1 MAVMVTAL
9 HGSEIQ
15 SKEFLYHFLWTKLS
29 DQFYIWHDVI
39 LPKGNQR
46 IDFVILHPNYGLW
59 VIELEIWEIE
69 QVLSGNLKECQLFVD
84 GKESAVRNPLRR
96 AYEKS
101 ILLKM
106 LLENEPTLL
115 SENTGSNKENLLFA
129 VHHLA
134 VLININD
141 SDINLRQLEETFPEQ
156 HIITSDIVRNPMVN
170 ESTVENALMHRR
182 EPVFIN
188 AYGLNRAQLAAIRK
202 VLQPATPSAEET
214 PPVVETPEIPD
225 EAETAL
231 PAVETPEVSNV
242 AEAAPPTPEITH
254 TAETSAETPAPDA
267 AEAPDD
273 AANLYKMGDPLP
285 REPDVD
291 MEDVYGMQAG
301 ASEAPNIAPAETPP
315 VAEER
320 DDNEA
325 IEEIGEVFEAEP
337 EPEDFIVPPLPDKQ
351 ERQII
356 QYSAGETDP
365 FLYREMTE
373 EEVAAAEEE
382 QAPETEP
389 VAETVESPPELQ
401 NTVST
406 RLPASFDDPP
416 EENPG
421 VEINKIIA
429 YIVKQN
435 DIILQRMWKKS

>member
-59 VIELEIWEIE
+59 VIELEVWEIE
-69 QVLSGNLKECQLFVD
+69 QVLSGNLKECQLFID

-106 LLENEPTLL
+106 LLEGEPALL
-115 SENTGSNKENLLFA
+115 SENSGSNKEKLLFA

-188 AYGLNRAQLAAIRK
+188 AYGLNRPQLAAIRK

-214 PPVVETPEIPD
+214 PP
-225 EAETAL
+225 
-231 PAVETPEVSNV
+231 AVETPELPNEVEV
-242 AEAAPPTPEITH
+242 APPTPEPPQPVETIAEAAPPEATKKPD
-254 TAETSAETPAPDA
+254 SAA
-267 AEAPDD
+267 A
-273 AANLYKMGDPLP
+273 LYEMGEPLP

-291 MEDVYGMQAG
+291 MEDVYGMQSD
-301 ASEAPNIAPAETPP
+301 ASEPLDIAPAETPP

-337 EPEDFIVPPLPDKQ
+337 EPEDFVVPPLPEKQ

-365 FLYREMTE
+365 SLYREMTE
-373 EEVAAAEEE
+373 EEVAAAEAEE
-382 QAPETEP
+382 APDEAPAPEP
-389 VAETVESPPELQ
+389 VESPPEPQ

-416 EENPG
+416 EDNPG

>member
-15 SKEFLYHFLWTKLS
+15 SKEFLYHFFWTKLS

-46 IDFVILHPNYGLW
+46 IDFIILHPNYGLW
-59 VIELEIWEIE
+59 VIELEVWEIE
-69 QVLSGNLKECQLFVD
+69 QVLSGTLKECQLFID

-106 LLENEPTLL
+106 LLEDEPALL
-115 SENTGSNKENLLFA
+115 SENSGSNKEKLLFA

-134 VLININD
+134 VLINISD

-156 HIITSDIVRNPMVN
+156 HIVSSDIVRNPMVN

-188 AYGLNRAQLAAIRK
+188 AYGLNRPQLAAIRK
-202 VLQPATPSAEET
+202 VLQPVTPSADKT
-214 PPVVETPEIPD
+214 LPVVETPEQPD
-225 EAETAL
+225 AATVAPPREVPHTTETIAEA
-231 PAVETPEVSNV
+231 PAPEV
-242 AEAAPPTPEITH
+242 
-254 TAETSAETPAPDA
+254 
-267 AEAPDD
+267 AEAPDS
-273 AANLYKMGDPLP
+273 AAALYELGKPLP

-291 MEDVYGMQAG
+291 MEDVYGMQAS
-301 ASEAPNIAPAETPP
+301 ASEPPDIAPAETPP

-337 EPEDFIVPPLPDKQ
+337 EPEDFIVPPLPEKQ

-365 FLYREMTE
+365 SLYREMTE
-373 EEVAAAEEE
+373 EEVAAAEAKEE
-382 QAPETEP
+382 PEETAE
-389 VAETVESPPELQ
+389 AETAESPPEPQ